1 MIRSLYSGVSG
12 MRGFQTK
19 MDVIGNNIAN
29 VNTVGFKKSRVT
41 FQDMLNQ
48 TVASASSGE
57 VETRG
62 GLNPRQIGL
71 GSQVAAIN
79 VIHTPGSPISTNV
92 TTDLLIN
99 GDGFFAVTPGGE
111 DQDEVFFTRAGDFT
125 RDAAGNLVTAQ
136 GFLVLSSEGE
146 PINIPEDYISFSIA
160 PNGQVIGTDAAGVTG
175 PIDDQFIG
183 IARVTNPAG
192 LNKVGGSLYELTPNA
207 HQDVEDPR
215 DLITSID
222 EMEGKTQIISGQLEM
237 SNVDLTEEFTDMIIT
252 QRGFQAN
259 SRIITTSDTMIEEI
273 INLKR

>member
-48 TVASASSGE
+48 TVNSATSGQAE
-57 VETRG
+57 ARG
-62 GLNPRQIGL
+62 GRNPRQIGL
-71 GSQVAAIN
+71 GAQVAAIN
-79 VIHTPGSPISTNV
+79 VIHTPGSPIATNV

-99 GDGFFAVTPGGE
+99 GDGFFGVKETE
-111 DQDEVFFTRAGDFT
+111 DSDKVFYTRAGDFT
-125 RDAAGNLVTAQ
+125 RDASGNLVTAQ
-136 GFLVLSSEGE
+136 GFLVVDAEGA
-146 PINIPEDYISFSIA
+146 PIRFPEGVFSFSISA
-160 PNGQVIGTDAAGVTG
+160 TGRIFGSVLGEDEPVEVGNIGVFT
-175 PIDDQFIG
+175 F
-183 IARVTNPAG
+183 TNPAG
-192 LNKVGGSLYELTPNA
+192 LIKAGGSLYEQTPNSGTPEA
-207 HQDVEDPR
+207 IDFSDPE
-215 DLITSID
+215 SVS
-222 EMEGKTQIISGQLEM
+222 TQIISGQLEM

-259 SRIITTSDTMIEEI
+259 SRIITTSDTMMEEI